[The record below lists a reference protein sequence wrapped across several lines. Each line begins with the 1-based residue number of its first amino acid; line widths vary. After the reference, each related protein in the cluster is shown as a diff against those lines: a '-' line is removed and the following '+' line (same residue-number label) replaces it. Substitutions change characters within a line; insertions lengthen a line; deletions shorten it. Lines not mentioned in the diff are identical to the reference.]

1 MPDAV
6 QVRVPATTANLGPG
20 FDTLGL
26 ALALYNE
33 VELRVA
39 DQDSVEVRGEG
50 QDCLPRDGS
59 HLVLRSAR
67 LLAERAGRAVPG
79 WQLVQSNAIPLAR
92 GLGSSSAAIVAGLF
106 GADAL
111 LGTALPRSEI
121 LALAAEIEGHPDN
134 VAPAIFGGL
143 VVCCT
148 DGGLSGLPLPA
159 PDLQVVAA
167 IPNFEVSTEAAR
179 KVMPA
184 TIPHADGVYN
194 ASHVALTV
202 AALMTGEFVHLRVG
216 MRDRLH
222 QPYRAHLIP
231 GFEATCAAALDAG
244 AHGVALSGSG
254 PTIAAFCT
262 DHAPEV
268 AAAMVTTLLEAGV
281 EARTLILDT
290 DREGAKVL
298 GR

>member
-1 MPDAV
+1 MTETV
-6 QVRVPATTANLGPG
+6 RVRVPATTANLGPG
-20 FDTLGL
+20 FDALGL

-33 VELRVA
+33 VEIGMAEVT
-39 DQDSVEVRGEG
+39 SVEVRGAG
-50 QDCLPRDGS
+50 RDSLPRDGS
-59 HLVLRSAR
+59 HLVLRSAS
-67 LLAERAGRAVPG
+67 LLADRAGRAVQG
-79 WQLVQSNAIPLAR
+79 WRLVQSNAIPLAR
-92 GLGSSSAAIVAGLF
+92 GLGSSSAAIVAGLV

-111 LGTALPRSEI
+111 LGTALPPSEL

-148 DGGLSGLPLPA
+148 DAGLFALPLPA
-159 PDLQVVAA
+159 PRLQVVVA

-179 KVMPA
+179 KVMPQS
-184 TIPHADGVYN
+184 IPHADGVYN
-194 ASHVALTV
+194 TSHVALTV
-202 AALMTGEFVHLRVG
+202 AALMTGEFAHLRVG

-231 GFEATCAAALDAG
+231 GFEATCAAALAAG

-262 DHAPEV
+262 DHADDA
-268 AAAMVTTLLEAGV
+268 AAAMIAALLGADV
-281 EARTLILDT
+281 EARSLVLET

-298 GR
+298 PP